1 MVPSVAALPRSVF
14 CATDFLAAITQH
26 ISQAAGGVCLAT
38 AIGPRAAAKPPRLA
52 LQGLRFGS
60 ASAKPAGVPDQ
71 ERRK

>member
-26 ISQAAGGVCLAT
+26 ISQAAGRVCLAT

-52 LQGLRFGS
+52 LQGLRFWLRIRETSRG
-60 ASAKPAGVPDQ
+60 A
-71 ERRK
+71 